1 MRPARVRL
9 ARTSRTLHFAQRD
22 DSGVGQRDPNT
33 RMKGPTALF
42 QSLSGRGGSGGGG
55 TREPDE
61 GAGAGAAIYLEKR
74 FFHSLMS
81 DDSDDDSGRATDIS
95 LHDLTNSPKPAA
107 SRYAQRLCCACDF
120 LLDYFRRRSSRADTV
135 LYFPGRQRFNRPT
148 CCRGAAYARVLPVAR
163 GPLFFCYR
171 MSGASRA
178 HLAPPQL
185 LPLSLFLL

>member
-1 MRPARVRL
+1 MMR
-9 ARTSRTLHFAQRD
+9 
-22 DSGVGQRDPNT
+22 GE
-33 RMKGPTALF
+33 
-42 QSLSGRGGSGGGG
+42 RGG
-55 TREPDE
+55 
-61 GAGAGAAIYLEKR
+61 GAAAAAAAAPAAPIKKPFFRICFWKR
-74 FFHSLMS
+74 SIE
-81 DDSDDDSGRATDIS
+81 RTIS